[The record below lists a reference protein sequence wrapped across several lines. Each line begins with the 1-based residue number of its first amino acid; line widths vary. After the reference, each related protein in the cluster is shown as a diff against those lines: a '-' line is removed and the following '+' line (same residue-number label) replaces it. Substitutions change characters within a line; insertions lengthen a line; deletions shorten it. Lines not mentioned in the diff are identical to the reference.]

1 MARENQG
8 LQIALIIF
16 VTLTVMLGV
25 LLLVYVRKDTDA
37 EQKARAA
44 EAVATTAREDKNQA
58 ASECKDLKRMIG
70 LPATKSQQ
78 EMTAQFEGDMKAF
91 AQFPEDV
98 RFYSPIL
105 GQLAGT
111 IKTKDD
117 TIAAKND
124 EIKRLG
130 AAIVRRET
138 EMDKQVA
145 GFEATAKEN
154 GEKADRI
161 ARESEKIEADLR
173 AEQEAMKNLLD
184 KLRSKLTAVSDH
196 YQKEIDNLD
205 AERAKIA
212 KTAADLR
219 NEVMGLRPGAPSHS
233 VGEITEVSQQQRSV
247 WINLGSADGL
257 DRQMTFAVYSADTTD
272 PAKAAK
278 KAGIEVTEVSGQ
290 HRAMARILEDK
301 DTDPIVPGDKI
312 ATPLWSPGQQKHFA
326 LIGFLDLGG
335 DGKDDHEGVKNLIK
349 INHGVI
355 DGDVDAKGKFVGHVS
370 IGTTFLIVGEP
381 PAQNAAPDAMKSYTD
396 ALNKA
401 KQLAVRT
408 ISLADLKEQMGY
420 RNQAAAK

>member
-16 VTLTVMLGV
+16 VMLTVVLGV
-25 LLLVYVRKDTDA
+25 LLLVYVRKDADA
-37 EQKARAA
+37 EQKSRAA

-70 LPATKSQQ
+70 YPTKSQQ
-78 EMTAQFEGDMKAF
+78 EMAAQFEGDMKAF

-105 GQLAGT
+105 GQLAAT

-117 TIAAKND
+117 VIAEKDKEN
-124 EIKRLG
+124 KRLG
-130 AAIVRRET
+130 ADFARREK
-138 EMDKQVA
+138 EMD
-145 GFEATAKEN
+145 E
-154 GEKADRI
+154 RI
-161 ARESEKIEADLR
+161 AVFEEAVKKGGVDTAQILKDSQKDREKMQADLESLAKDR
-173 AEQEAMKNLLD
+173 DTTKIGNE
-184 KLRSKLTAVSDH
+184 
-196 YQKEIDNLD
+196 
-205 AERAKIA
+205 ERARRFKEQIA
-212 KTAADLR
+212 QLSAKLDEQAKRIVELVAIIET
-219 NEVMGLRPGAPSHS
+219 LRPGAPSHF
-233 VGEITEVSQQQRSV
+233 VGAITEVSQQQRSV

-301 DTDPIVPGDKI
+301 DTDPIVGGDKI

-326 LIGFLDLGG
+326 LVGLLDLGG

-355 DGDVDAKGKFVGHVS
+355 DGDVDAKGKFVGHLTVN
-370 IGTTFLIVGEP
+370 TTFLVVGEP
-381 PAQNAAPDAMKSYTD
+381 PAQNAAPEAMKSYTD
-396 ALNKA
+396 ALNEA
-401 KQLAVRT
+401 KRLAIRT

-420 RNQAAAK
+420 HSQAGAK